1 MSKRCS
7 AQNRNGKRCGAW
19 TVTSETKCA
28 LHLDPDR
35 ASKLGSKRRRRGAHQ
50 PDSESVPIE
59 PPQTAADVRDVL
71 SSAMAQVH
79 SRKMDTKTASTLA
92 YLATSLLRAIEVSDF
107 ENRLDAL
114 EDYQRGEARALV
126 RLRAPESDEE
136 KEV

>member
-19 TVTSETKCA
+19 AVTSKTKCA

-35 ASKLGSKRRRRGAHQ
+35 ASKLGSKRGRRAAPQ
-50 PDSESVPIE
+50 ADAESAPIE

-107 ENRLDAL
+107 ESRLDAL
-114 EDYQRGEARALV
+114 EYYQRGEECALFD
-126 RLRAPESDEE
+126 LKPPDSEQEGEA
-136 KEV
+136 